1 MTEKTKILM
10 MAKEVMETKDSK
22 EAALL
27 LQSGDWVTI
36 GAAMQGGEIVWVMA
50 RITAMSQSRSDQ

>member
-1 MTEKTKILM
+1 MDNKTQILM
-10 MAKEVMETKDSK
+10 MGKKILETKDNK

-36 GAAMQGGEIVWVMA
+36 GAAFQGDEILWILTKV
-50 RITAMSQSRSDQ
+50 Q

>member
-1 MTEKTKILM
+1 MSEKQKILM
-10 MAKEVMETKDSK
+10 MAKEVRETSNNE

-36 GAAMQGGEIVWVMA
+36 GAAFLDDEIVWALIRV
-50 RITAMSQSRSDQ
+50 QEPQDKKE

>member
-1 MTEKTKILM
+1 MDAKQKIYM
-10 MAKEVMETKDSK
+10 MAKEVRETKDSK

-36 GAAMQGGEIVWVMA
+36 GAAFRGDEIVWALV
-50 RITAMSQSRSDQ
+50 RVQ